1 MSSRILSCPERS
13 CARSRSCSCGTRGA
27 CGIGSEATTS
37 NNAAPDRNGTDV
49 LPDPF
54 PHSPASYE
62 RGYATA
68 VSLRPTWLV
77 LQEAGGGALL
87 LSGCAIVL
95 AVLGLTPGL
104 QWIPEAP
111 LLSAAVL
118 APVGICGVSGYRAAR
133 RARRVL
139 AGAVA
144 GALAGAAGGGVGG
157 LCYVFFGKSALNVA
171 AGIVLGLIG
180 GAAIGAAAALFGQR
194 AAQA

>member
-1 MSSRILSCPERS
+1 
-13 CARSRSCSCGTRGA
+13 RSCSCGVRGA
-27 CGIGSEATTS
+27 GEIGSEATTS
-37 NNAAPDRNGTDV
+37 NNAAPYRNGDDGSAAT
-49 LPDPF
+49 L
-54 PHSPASYE
+54 
-62 RGYATA
+62 TA
-68 VSLRPTWLV
+68 VSVRPTWLV

-87 LSGCAIVL
+87 LSACAIVL

-139 AGAVA
+139 PGAVA
-144 GALAGAAGGGVGG
+144 GALAGSAGGGVGG
-157 LCYVFFGKSALNVA
+157 LGYVFFGKSALNVA

-180 GAAIGAAAALFGQR
+180 GAAIGAAGALFGQK
-194 AAQA
+194 AAPA

>member
-1 MSSRILSCPERS
+1 MRE
-13 CARSRSCSCGTRGA
+13 
-27 CGIGSEATTS
+27 
-37 NNAAPDRNGTDV
+37 
-49 LPDPF
+49 
-54 PHSPASYE
+54 
-62 RGYATA
+62 TA
-68 VSLRPTWLV
+68 VVLR
-77 LQEAGGGALL
+77 EARGGALV
-87 LSGCAIVL
+87 LSASAIVL

-171 AGIVLGLIG
+171 AGILLGLIG
-180 GAAIGAAAALFGQR
+180 GAAIGAAGALFGRQSR
-194 AAQA
+194 RSDPSERLPRSGSTAPFATNNRNGQ